1 MNKLSK
7 FIGSVIGARG
17 RSIDI
22 FDNKAVIKTDITI
35 GSVITGNATD
45 GEKTVFYIDCVGVQ
59 FKRSGTALAI
69 GYLQLETS
77 SMQMNN
83 QNSNFF
89 SENTFTY
96 EEKPS
101 SSNALMQEVYQY
113 IVRRIEGYKY
123 GFDENESYEPT
134 NKLLTMLNQAQ
145 SVSDQAEA
153 IIYFCEKCKD
163 AYSGEPNTV
172 RYCPECKRTL
182 QETAV
187 TRRTWRSMRDS
198 QKEEMKK
205 RWSKG

>member
-1 MNKLSK
+1 MSK
-7 FIGSVIGARG
+7 FIGRVIGARG

-45 GEKTVFYIDCVGVQ
+45 GEKTIFYIDCVGIQ
-59 FKRSGTALAI
+59 FKRSGTAFAI

-96 EEKPS
+96 EESPN

-113 IVRRIEGYKY
+113 IVRRVEGYKY
-123 GFDENESYEPT
+123 GFDESESYEPT
-134 NKLLTMLNQAQ
+134 DNLLTLLKQAQ
-145 SVSDQAEA
+145 PSQHQAEA
-153 IIYFCEKCKD
+153 VIYFCTKCKD

-172 RYCPECKRTL
+172 QYCPGCKRIL
-182 QETAV
+182 RETAM
-187 TRRTWRSMRDS
+187 TRSTWRSMSES
-198 QKEEMKK
+198 QKEDMKK
-205 RWSKG
+205 RWSAG